1 MWWWWWWGRL
11 QLKITRSVMIK
22 HTCHATHWY
31 IVNDSWMVGWGA
43 VKKTFEWLNWLNV
56 FEGIGFGW
64 SIILQITFMRKKT
77 KKWEQLNPPK
87 PLTNDGRQSPHV
99 SRGRE
104 QVSRHAFFHRLRHRT
119 VPNCAL
125 VGQCVTVCDSVWH
138 CSKAELSFFRG
149 KLTTLVLPLLLTTS
163 RQPVNKGWTG
173 TFFSG
178 FGHVWIVRV
187 YFGEFQN
194 QTSNRFF
201 TNGK

>member
-1 MWWWWWWGRL
+1 MPCDSLIHCEWFVDGGVGCCEKDIWMAKLAKCLWRDRL
-11 QLKITRSVMIK
+11 WVIYHIANHV
-22 HTCHATHWY
+22 H
-31 IVNDSWMVGWGA
+31 
-43 VKKTFEWLNWLNV
+43 E
-56 FEGIGFGW
+56 E
-64 SIILQITFMRKKT
+64 KT

-119 VPNCAL
+119 VPNCA
-125 VGQCVTVCDSVWH
+125 VVWQCVTVCDTMWH

-173 TFFSG
+173 TFFQVLDMSELCEYISG
-178 FGHVWIVRV
+178 NSKIKQAIDFLLMA
-187 YFGEFQN
+187 N
-194 QTSNRFF
+194 SL
-201 TNGK
+201 

>member
-64 SIILQITFMRKKT
+64 FFILQITFMRKKQ
-77 KKWEQLNPPK
+77 KNGSNLFLRNLWPMMVGNLHMCRE
-87 PLTNDGRQSPHV
+87 DE
-99 SRGRE
+99 SRCHGTR
-104 QVSRHAFFHRLRHRT
+104 SFTGSDTALYRT
-119 VPNCAL
+119 VPL
-125 VGQCVTVCDSVWH
+125 WDSVWQCVTVCDSVWH

-173 TFFSG
+173 TFFRFWTCLNCASIFRG
-178 FGHVWIVRV
+178 IPK
-187 YFGEFQN
+187 
-194 QTSNRFF
+194 SN
-201 TNGK
+201 

>member
-1 MWWWWWWGRL
+1 
-11 QLKITRSVMIK
+11 MIK

-64 SIILQITFMRKKT
+64 SIILQITFMRKKQ

-125 VGQCVTVCDSVWH
+125 VWQCVTVCDTVQRQSSAFLGASWPPWCCR
-138 CSKAELSFFRG
+138 CSWPPVGSRSTKGELGLFFRFWTCLNCASIFRG
-149 KLTTLVLPLLLTTS
+149 IPKS
-163 RQPVNKGWTG
+163 NK
-173 TFFSG
+173 
-178 FGHVWIVRV
+178 
-187 YFGEFQN
+187 Q
-194 QTSNRFF
+194 
-201 TNGK
+201 